1 MQFLN
6 RYVNSTA
13 RQKVEKKFPRSLIV
27 KTRRFFFFFCGT
39 SENLSVGKELCK
51 AALRTS
57 AIQYLPFFPHNETQ
71 RLISQHI
78 RITAEAPIYT

>member
-6 RYVNSTA
+6 RYANSTA

-27 KTRRFFFFFCGT
+27 KTGRSFFFCGT

-51 AALRTS
+51 AALCTFG
-57 AIQYLPFFPHNETQ
+57 IQYLPFFLHNETE
-71 RLISQHI
+71 RLISQQN
-78 RITAEAPIYT
+78 RNTPEAPIYT